1 MKHCVIGLALLASG
15 AALAQDPAAFY
26 KGKNVTVTAPT
37 DTGGSIYEAAL
48 LVSLH
53 LGRHIPGSPKTLVQ
67 ARPGGGGVTASN
79 YMARTAPKDGTVI
92 AEMHTGALLVPMTSS
107 TAAYDPRTFQW
118 LGSIAVRS
126 YVGAVWHTVPVNSLD
141 DLKKQ
146 EIIFGAN
153 GTGSPGYQYPMFL
166 AHVLKARIR
175 VIPAYKSGGET
186 NIAMER
192 GEVHARGN
200 FYEGF
205 LATNADWIRDK
216 KVKFIFKMGPDHPD
230 LAGVPPA
237 SRFMT
242 TPSQQQMLRVLE
254 SPLAV
259 GQAFYVP
266 QGVPADRVAALRDAF
281 EKMLADPAFK
291 SEADKMGLFL
301 NPRSHAE
308 IADVVQKVYETPKE
322 TMAELDAILY
332 KK

>member
-1 MKHCVIGLALLASG
+1 MRYALI
-15 AALAQDPAAFY
+15 AALAICAPALAQSPAAFY
-26 KGKNVTVTAPT
+26 KGRNVTVVSPT
-37 DTGGSIYEAAL
+37 GTGGSIYEAAL

-53 LGRHIPGSPKTLVQ
+53 LGKHVAGAPKTLVQ
-67 ARPGGGGVTASN
+67 ERSGGGGVTASN

-107 TAAYDPRTFQW
+107 TATYDPRTFQW

-126 YVGAVWHTVPVNSLD
+126 YVGAVWHTVPVSSLD
-141 DLKKQ
+141 DLRTR
-146 EIIFGAN
+146 EVIFGAN
-153 GTGSPGYQYPMFL
+153 GTGSPGYQYPVFL
-166 AHVLKARIR
+166 AHVLKAKIR
-175 VIPAYKSGGET
+175 VIAAYKSGGET

-230 LAGVPPA
+230 LAGVAPA

-242 TPSQQQMLRVLE
+242 TPAHQQMLRVLE

-266 QGVPADRVAALRDAF
+266 AGVPADRVAALREGF

-301 NPRSHAE
+301 NPRGHAE
-308 IADVVQKVYETPKE
+308 VADVVQKVYETPKE